1 MDKISVIIPVYDVQ
15 DYLADCLESVIN
27 QTYKNLEI
35 ILVDDGS
42 TDKSGVIC
50 DEYAQKD
57 GRIKVFHKSNGGPSS
72 ARNCGLNDFS
82 GEYFSFVDSDDVID
96 EKYIQT
102 LYENVKRENCSLS
115 VCSYLCFNDVIE
127 REEDEYECSVLT
139 GKECFQKILDG
150 QIDLTVAWGKLYK
163 RDFFCDFRFNEGQ
176 NNEDEVYAN
185 NFIFV
190 KEIVY
195 TPCKLYFYRNN
206 ENGIIRGNFSLSKLS
221 ALEALEIREKFLLE
235 NGFDEFFDQNRKNLL
250 YKIIFLYFECKKAG
264 FKEQKRALKVKF
276 KSYFDKKN
284 TSFTKKDLF
293 RLKLF
298 KFCPPLYKAVTEL
311 NRRIKCRKK

>member
-27 QTYKNLEI
+27 QTYTNLEI

-50 DEYAQKD
+50 DEYAQKE
-57 GRIKVFHKSNGGPSS
+57 GRIKVFHKSNGGVAQ
-72 ARNCGLNDFS
+72 ARNFALRLVTGKYFAFIDADDVVLPEYLQILYTNLTENNCEASFCSYGDKMENLCPS
-82 GEYFSFVDSDDVID
+82 GEVVIVDG
-96 EKYIQT
+96 
-102 LYENVKRENCSLS
+102 RELMRRIVNGQRDLS
-115 VCSYLCFNDVIE
+115 VL
-127 REEDEYECSVLT
+127 
-139 GKECFQKILDG
+139 
-150 QIDLTVAWGKLYK
+150 WGKLFSFESFSSFIFPDYAV
-163 RDFFCDFRFNEGQ
+163 G
-176 NNEDEVYAN
+176 EDEV
-185 NFIFV
+185 FV
-190 KEIVY
+190 NRTCLLKRVCY
-195 TPCKLYFYRNN
+195 TTAKAYFYRTNPKGLI
-206 ENGIIRGNFSLSKLS
+206 NGGFSLSKLS

>member
-27 QTYKNLEI
+27 QTYTNLEI

-50 DEYAQKD
+50 DEYSKKD
-57 GRIKVFHKSNGGPSS
+57 GRIKVVHKSNGGLSS
-72 ARNCGLNDFS
+72 ARNSGLNVFS

-102 LYENVKRENCSLS
+102 LYENAKRENCSLS
-115 VCSYLCFNDVIE
+115 VCSYLRFNDVIE
-127 REEDEYECSVLT
+127 REESKNEYSIFT

-163 RDFFCDFRFNEGQ
+163 RDFFGAFRFNEGQ

-190 KEIVY
+190 KKIVY

-206 ENGIIRGNFSLSKLS
+206 ENGIIRGIFSLSKLS
-221 ALEALEIREKFLLE
+221 AIEVLEYRERFLLE
-235 NGFDEFFDQNRKNLL
+235 NGFEKYVDQNRKNLL

-264 FKEQKRALKVKF
+264 FKEQKKALKVKF

-298 KFCPPLYKAVTEL
+298 KFCPLLYKAVTEF